1 MSEKYMEMIINVICV
16 LLVCLSV
23 LLISCFAIYR
33 VTQNTKLMIE
43 SGYSQAQ
50 NLGESGHHWMK

>member
-1 MSEKYMEMIINVICV
+1 MSENYNGMIVNVICV

-50 NLGESGHHWMK
+50 NVGVSGHHWVK